1 MYKMN
6 TKEKRDRALQARK
19 KLFENEQSKQ
29 IKTKNIKRI
38 TSKKSSDT
46 LTDSRLKIQLV
57 RDANL
62 VEANV
67 TKEMVKGRI
76 RIPRKLVSDIN
87 ERSVGK
93 TMNAIGFLSDIVILK
108 EKVTLILEHKGFYLK
123 VFLTESFFTK
133 VSENYLD
140 YLKILRQSIKTK
152 TASIDVVVSG
162 DLILDKDGLYL
173 AVYEDD
179 DLYFKGMRTVQ
190 LAINI
195 IQKEGM

>member
-19 KLFENEQSKQ
+19 KLFENEQSKK

-46 LTDSRLKIQLV
+46 LTDSRVKIQLV

-67 TKEMVKGRI
+67 TKEMVRGRI

-93 TMNAIGFLSDIVILK
+93 TMNVSDIVILK

-140 YLKILRQSIKTK
+140 YLKILRQSIKNK

-179 DLYFKGMRTVQ
+179 DLYCKGMRTVQ

-195 IQKEGM
+195 IQKEGV